1 MSLIVD
7 TNVLIRAITLDDPT
21 ESRKSLEILRAPSV
35 VISSQALCEMIWVL
49 RRLYRRTHTEL
60 VAVVNFLVETE
71 NVVLDRPAVEAGLVC
86 MEAGG
91 DFADGIIAFEGR
103 RLGGEITA
111 LAISHQSAVVEVADV
126 VYWMRDGETEPA
138 YSRSAA
144 VAG

>member
-7 TNVLIRAITLDDPT
+7 TNVLIRAITLDDPN

-60 VAVVNFLVETE
+60 AAVVNFLVETE
-71 NVVLDRPAVEAGLVC
+71 NVVLDRPAVEAGLLC

-103 RLGGEITA
+103 RLGGEVFATFDRKAASI
-111 LAISHQSAVVEVADV
+111 LAKAGIPSNCLPRIDGPS
-126 VYWMRDGETEPA
+126 RDL
-138 YSRSAA
+138 S
-144 VAG
+144 

>member
-7 TNVLIRAITLDDPT
+7 TNVLIRAITLDDPN

-60 VAVVNFLVETE
+60 AAVVNFLVETE
-71 NVVLDRPAVEAGLVC
+71 NVVLDRPAVEAGLLC

-103 RLGGEITA
+103 RLGGQVFATFDRKAASI
-111 LAISHQSAVVEVADV
+111 LAK
-126 VYWMRDGETEPA
+126 
-138 YSRSAA
+138 
-144 VAG
+144 AGHSVQLLASD